1 MQVEEKNKIVE
12 LYIEDKIKEL
22 ESMSMYVPNEN
33 KEKLLMAFM
42 NRNEDIDVIKTRID
56 TIFNNSVAA
65 YKENMEKIGLP
76 YEEVVAVY
84 EKVNKMN
91 KTTAKMYLR
100 GGIVPYLL
108 LGEPS
113 KRKHSNLDL
122 LCSKK
127 DIPMIRELFR
137 KNDYY
142 DPKRDSLTYTV
153 NNIDY
158 GFQAIVDKVKVNI
171 AVFEEKDNGIIE
183 YSFDCHN
190 RIGIIKN
197 INAKL
202 SEYIMPYVSSDNKKY
217 MTLSL
222 ELIVAD
228 KLMLNRD
235 KDREDIEKIKECNGI
250 SEERIKKIPLPIVKK
265 VKLVGDNLEF
275 TTTMPRIKL
284 DIPKRQKSMGFIN
297 IGTILLLIAVVV
309 CFILGN
315 R

>member
-1 MQVEEKNKIVE
+1 MEEKNKIIE
-12 LYIEDKIKEL
+12 LYIEEKIKEL

-42 NRNEDIDVIKTRID
+42 NRNEDINVIKTRID

-65 YKENMEKIGLP
+65 YKENLEKIGFT
-76 YEEVVAVY
+76 YDDVVKVY

-91 KTTAKMYLR
+91 KTTAKLYLR
-100 GGIVPYLL
+100 GGLVPYLL

-113 KRKHSNLDL
+113 NRKHNNLDL
-122 LCSKK
+122 ICNKK
-127 DIPMIRELFR
+127 DTAMIREVFR
-137 KNDYY
+137 KNNLY

-158 GFQAIVDKVKVNI
+158 GFQVIVDGIKVNI
-171 AVFEEKDNGIIE
+171 AVYEEKENGITE
-183 YSFDCHN
+183 YIFDCHN

-197 INAKL
+197 INVKL
-202 SEYIMPYVSSDNKKY
+202 SEYIVPYVSSDNKKY
-217 MTLSL
+217 MSVSL

-235 KDREDIEKIKECNGI
+235 KDKLDIEKIKECNGI
-250 SEERIKKIPLPIVKK
+250 SEDKIKKIPLPIVKK
-265 VKLVGDNLEF
+265 IKLVGDNLEF
-275 TTTMPRIKL
+275 TSTMPRIKL
-284 DIPKRQKSMGFIN
+284 EVPKKQDSKGFIN
-297 IGTILLLIAVVV
+297 IGTILLLLAVIA
-309 CFILGN
+309 CIILGN